1 MYFQINENLGQISTG
16 LSALKNLGL
25 TLQTELD
32 RQDDLIDDVDHAVE
46 RNKIKQD
53 RLNKQMNG
61 LLKKK

>member
-1 MYFQINENLGQISTG
+1 
-16 LSALKNLGL
+16 LGL